1 MERATKCIPIPTAK
15 RFVKQC
21 IVAGG
26 AKEVHAQAMADTL
39 IAADHRGHFS
49 HGLNRLEMY
58 VKDIQTGSTVGDG
71 EPVTLKESAATAHVD
86 GKNNLGPVV
95 GNYCMKLAIKKA
107 KECGVGWVV
116 AKGSNHYG
124 IAGFYALQA
133 VEEGLVGFSFT
144 NSTPCLRANRS
155 SSYTLGS
162 NPISCAAPA
171 VADDAFV
178 LDMAT
183 STAAYGRVEINHRK
197 GIPIPNGWGADPN
210 GRETNEPSEVLN
222 GGGLLPLGGAE
233 ESGGYKGY
241 GLAMMVEMLCGILG
255 GGAYGPNVRKWGTTS
270 REANLGQCFIALNPD
285 MFCDGFGERMQ
296 DLMDSQRNL
305 TPSEKDKPVLVAGDP
320 ERMHIKKCEEL
331 GGIPYPTNVVDHM
344 NGLAK
349 ELGVKPM

>member
-1 MERATKCIPIPTAK
+1 MESATKCIPIATAK

-21 IVAGG
+21 IIAGG
-26 AKEVHAQAMADTL
+26 AIECHAQAMADTL

-49 HGLNRLEMY
+49 HGLNRLDMY
-58 VKDIQTGSTVGDG
+58 VRDIQTGSTVGDG
-71 EPVTLKESAATAHVD
+71 QPVTLKESPATAHVD

-95 GNYCMKLAIKKA
+95 GNYCMNLAIKKA

-133 VEEGLVGFSFT
+133 VEQGLVGMSMT
-144 NSTPCLRANRS
+144 NTSPLVMASRARVC
-155 SSYTLGS
+155 TLGT
-162 NPISCAAPA
+162 NPIACAAPA
-171 VADDAFV
+171 KAGDSLVV
-178 LDMAT
+178 DMAT
-183 STAAYGRVEINHRK
+183 SAVAIGKVELHKRK
-197 GIPIPNGWGADPN
+197 GIQIPNGWGADSN
-210 GRETNEPSEVLN
+210 GKETNDPSQVLN

-255 GGAYGPNVRKWGTTS
+255 GGAYGPNVRKWGTTAK
-270 REANLGQCFIALNPD
+270 EANLGQCFIALNPD

-305 TPSEKDKPVLVAGDP
+305 SPSEKDKPVLVAGDP
-320 ERMHIKKCEEL
+320 ERAHIEKCEVL
-331 GGIPYPTNVVDHM
+331 GGIPYPANVVDYM

-349 ELGVKPM
+349 ELGVEPM